1 MDIWQTEP
9 QHVWSFEALGQSD
22 DPMTERCLARNEGT
36 DPKESIV
43 GLLKHADQIKANHM
57 SCQTWMSYDELI
69 SSNVAMC

>member
-1 MDIWQTEP
+1 
-9 QHVWSFEALGQSD
+9 
-22 DPMTERCLARNEGT
+22 MTERCLARNEGT